1 MRLGFEL
8 AEKQFSARGLCQGTT
23 LVVPSGLQSALIALP
38 SRHFLSA
45 EEPALSEVERAGAQ
59 LLLLER
65 SVVKKIPPF
74 RMLFKS
80 GFHKTTG

>member
-1 MRLGFEL
+1 LRLGFEL

-23 LVVPSGLQSALIALP
+23 LVPSGLQSALIALP

-65 SVVKKIPPF
+65 SAVKKDSPF
-74 RMLFKS
+74 PHALQIWFP
-80 GFHKTTG
+80 